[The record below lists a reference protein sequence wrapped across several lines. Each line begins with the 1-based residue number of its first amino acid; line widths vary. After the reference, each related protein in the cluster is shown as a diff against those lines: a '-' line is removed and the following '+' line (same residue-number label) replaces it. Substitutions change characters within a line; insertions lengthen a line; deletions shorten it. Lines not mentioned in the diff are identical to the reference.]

1 MSSPD
6 MSPQIEHPALSP
18 ERENMTRE
26 ERIKHDIARQ
36 FALGPL
42 GDLAVTGIKFRRDP
56 FGGDINDHVP
66 MSASIAESTNP
77 HATWDT
83 QVLDP
88 RNAFS
93 SPQEFALLVRQ
104 YRAELTRDPVV
115 AARIAQEEEQIAL
128 GEKKQREIWD
138 MEIAARDRK
147 LAKERGQKFAAQD
160 ATGAARSQQDVFV
173 AEGFDEQRAA

>member
-6 MSPQIEHPALSP
+6 TSPQIEHHALSP
-18 ERENMTRE
+18 EKESMTPE
-26 ERIKHDIARQ
+26 ERIRHNIARQ

-42 GDLAVTGIKFRRDP
+42 GDPAVTGIKFRRDP

-128 GEKKQREIWD
+128 GKQRQEEIWA

-147 LAKERGQKFAAQD
+147 LADERNQALLAQD
-160 ATGAARSQQDVFV
+160 ATDAAKSHKDVFI
-173 AEGFDEQRAA
+173 AEGFEEQRAA